1 MQKILIIQTA
11 FIGDAILTLP
21 MIQKLKEQNKDAEI
35 DVIAIPST
43 KEIFNSS
50 PFVSKVIEIDKKK
63 KHKGVISLF
72 KFAKKLK
79 SNNYTKIYS
88 PHRSFRSAILTKLL
102 AADESFSFSNSKL
115 KFFYTN
121 IITYK
126 KSKHEVQRNLDLI
139 SFNYTDES
147 WKIIPLLEINTSSK
161 NKVNDFFVNLKTKI
175 KFAAIAPGSIW
186 KTKKY
191 PENYYAA
198 VVKLLTAD
206 SFTVFLIGGKD
217 DENLCNSISEKSGKQ
232 VISVAGK
239 FTLTESIEFL
249 KRMEI
254 LISNDSAPTHLGV
267 CANIP
272 VLTIYCSTV
281 PNFGFYPYNKKSSF
295 MSYDNLECKPC
306 GIHGLHKCKIK
317 TFDCGNFIKPVKV
330 FMKIKDMLNDR
341 NI

>member
-1 MQKILIIQTA
+1 MRRFLIIQTA

-35 DVIAIPST
+35 DVLAIPST

-50 PFVSKVIEIDKKK
+50 PFVNKVIEIDKKK
-63 KHKGVISLF
+63 KHKSLISLF

-79 SNNYTKIYS
+79 SNNYAKIYC
-88 PHRSFRSAILTKLL
+88 PHRSLRSAILTKLL
-102 AADESFSFSNSKL
+102 AVDESFSFSNSKL

-121 IITYK
+121 IITYNK
-126 KSKHEVQRNLDLI
+126 KQHEVQRNLDLI
-139 SFNYTDES
+139 SYNYTDES
-147 WKIIPLLEINTSSK
+147 WRIIPSIEVSISSK
-161 NKVNDFFVNLKTKI
+161 NKVDDFFVNLKAKI
-175 KFAAIAPGSIW
+175 KFAAVAPGSIW
-186 KTKKY
+186 ETKKY
-191 PENYYAA
+191 PKNYYTEI
-198 VVKLLTAD
+198 VKLLTAD

-217 DENLCNSISEKSGKQ
+217 DEEICNSILEKSGEQ

-239 FTLTESIEFL
+239 FSLTESIEFL
-249 KRMEI
+249 KRMEV
-254 LISNDSAPTHLGV
+254 LIANDSAPTHLGV

-295 MSYDNLECKPC
+295 MSYNDLECKPC
-306 GIHGLHKCKIK
+306 GIHGLQKCPIK
-317 TFDCGNFIKPVKV
+317 TFECGNFIKPGQVI
-330 FMKIKDMLNDR
+330 MKIKDMLNDR